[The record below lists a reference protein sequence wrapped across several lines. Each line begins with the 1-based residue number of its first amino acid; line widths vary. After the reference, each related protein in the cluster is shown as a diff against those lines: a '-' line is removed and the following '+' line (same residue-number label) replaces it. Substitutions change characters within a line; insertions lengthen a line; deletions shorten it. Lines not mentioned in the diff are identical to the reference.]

1 MLGLRRVVEI
11 KTRNRLA
18 ATNNADTMSSMV
30 AIEFSY
36 SRVRF
41 RGFRAQLGQTRAKK
55 VYRVM
60 VNSP

>member
-1 MLGLRRVVEI
+1 
-11 KTRNRLA
+11 
-18 ATNNADTMSSMV
+18 MSSMV

-60 VNSP
+60 VNSPCVGDRYPPGPSEG